1 MQSPSRVASVLTP
14 LCCNDGFVLSG
25 VVLVWRAGYSH
36 HSGALFTAHA
46 WAQARSV
53 RFPSSPL
60 PSCVPYVRMGLP
72 QVDMPVLFFVDPSFC
87 DDPRMDDV
95 ASITLSYTF
104 FESKDWDD

>member
-1 MQSPSRVASVLTP
+1 
-14 LCCNDGFVLSG
+14 
-25 VVLVWRAGYSH
+25 
-36 HSGALFTAHA
+36 
-46 WAQARSV
+46 
-53 RFPSSPL
+53 
-60 PSCVPYVRMGLP
+60 MGLP